1 MSSRGCFHI
10 VRRLPRFQFSLGSLL
25 AFTTLVAIVFGLV
38 KWHRDLG
45 GIASIVI
52 IGVWFTAVA
61 ISAYWRRVA
70 YFLTAFGCGVIWYV
84 ALALPISVSGLVFSE
99 IPFPARPWYSLDLET
114 ALCCCLASMLA
125 ATIVR
130 PWVVDSTEIS
140 FSSIVSLTYLTSI
153 LSFCA
158 VTVCMARENSHGE
171 KFILMMASPA
181 VITASLYVLIPAG
194 IAAQTLLQNVERMA
208 VDLAWTERRILD
220 AVGVLEVF
228 DAGPITCKE
237 IARRAG
243 EDRKTTAAFLERLC
257 NSGQLS
263 WTEERGYRLVRIGR
277 PRAARSDAMDRGCG
291 AREFEV

>member
-1 MSSRGCFHI
+1 
-10 VRRLPRFQFSLGSLL
+10 
-25 AFTTLVAIVFGLV
+25 VAIVFGLV

-130 PWVVDSTEIS
+130 PWIVDSTEIS
-140 FSSIVSLTYLTSI
+140 FSSVVSLTYLTSI
-153 LSFCA
+153 LSSCA
-158 VTVCMARENSHGE
+158 LTVCMTCGNSQGE
-171 KFILMMASPA
+171 GFIGIVAPVLASPFI
-181 VITASLYVLIPAG
+181 ITASLYVLIPAG